1 MTFTFYKYTDDARR
15 VDKTNYLTQLAVKS
29 NCVFKDAENKG
40 TPQIEAAY
48 DANIKDANYLFI
60 DTLGYYY
67 LSEPVLA
74 GQRFI
79 FTASKDLLFTEK
91 TNILNLECI
100 IARQENKY
108 NAYLNDDRFPVLNK
122 QQVNTIE
129 FSSGFPQHDEVLL
142 IVNGS

>member
-1 MTFTFYKYTDDARR
+1 MTFTFYKYIDDARR
-15 VDKTNYLTQLAVKS
+15 VDKTNYLTQLAVKN

-40 TPQIEAAY
+40 TPVIEAAY
-48 DANIKDANYLFI
+48 DATIKDANYLFI

-79 FTASKDLLFTEK
+79 FTAGKDLLFTEK
-91 TNILNLECI
+91 ANILKLECI

-129 FSSGFPQHDEVLL
+129 FADGFPLHDEVLL

>member
-15 VDKTNYLTQLAVKS
+15 IDKANYLTQLAVKS

-40 TPQIEAAY
+40 TPVIEAAY
-48 DANIKDANYLFI
+48 DANIKDANYLYI

-122 QQVNTIE
+122 QQVNTLA
-129 FSSGFPQHDEVLL
+129 FPSGFSNTDNIVMV
-142 IVNGS
+142 VNGG